1 MVQAALEQTNNPKL
15 AFQLVEASDLFP
27 FKIIKDLTWKWFS
40 EFEKLIFKN
49 NVLFEQDFW

>member
-27 FKIIKDLTWKWFS
+27 FKIIKDLT
-40 EFEKLIFKN
+40 
-49 NVLFEQDFW
+49 